1 MILSRYAALA
11 AALALSLGSGAAQAT
26 TYTGLF
32 IFGDSLSDS
41 GNNALVLGAD
51 PGQVITGPSY
61 IAQRPYASGVYS
73 NGAVWSQQF
82 AAQMGLAALP
92 SLAGGGNYASGGAR
106 LQANGPGGFPFSMT
120 TQVGQFLG
128 GHGGIADPDAL
139 YVISGGGPD
148 LNDALTAVI
157 GGADPG
163 ATTAALAASYASTM
177 GQLVDNLQAAGARH
191 IVVWNAPN
199 AGLTPSAGIYGD
211 AGRGLATS
219 ISAAMNAALDQR
231 LAIEGDDVKSFD
243 LFGLLGSVAANPAAY
258 GFTDVSSAC
267 GAVLSCDA
275 STALFWDGIH
285 PTTFAHGL
293 LADAM
298 AAAVPEPATYAL
310 WLMGLGGLAAWTRR
324 RQQR

>member
-1 MILSRYAALA
+1 MNFSRYVALA
-11 AALALSLGSGAAQAT
+11 AALALGLGGAAHAT
-26 TYTGLF
+26 TYSGLF

-41 GNNALVLGAD
+41 GNNALVIGAD
-51 PGQVITGPSY
+51 PTQVITGAGY
-61 IAQRPYASGVYS
+61 IAQRPYASGTYS

-82 AAQMGLAALP
+82 AAQMGLSALP

-106 LQANGPGGFPFSMT
+106 LEANGPGGFPFSMS

-128 GHGGIADPDAL
+128 GHGGIADPNAL

-163 ATTAALAASYASTM
+163 ATTAALAASYATTM

-231 LAIEGDDVKSFD
+231 LAFEGGDVKSFD
-243 LFGLLGSVAANPAAY
+243 LFGLLGNVAANPAAY
-258 GFTDVSSAC
+258 GFTDVTTAC
-267 GAVLSCDA
+267 GAVLGCDA

-293 LADAM
+293 LAHAM
-298 AAAVPEPATYAL
+298 IAAAVPEPATYAL
-310 WLMGLGGLAAWTRR
+310 WLIGLGGLALLKRR
-324 RQQR
+324 RA